1 MARALLSTTDSAASE
16 PAPPTGGETVA
27 SSASR
32 AARGSEAN
40 KPVAKP
46 ALSASLVL
54 LAPLDAPTADGFDYR
69 VLLLKR
75 HAKSRTYDSAHVMPG
90 GNIDPIDVD
99 ATTWSSFFPAP
110 AHDSVQQSSDSSRL
124 TAPEL
129 QALKLCA
136 LRETFEESGLLLL
149 DPEPVEPGFNTSVL
163 ASLVKKFLPS
173 SPSGEARPGGDG
185 GEGTPAQ
192 RWSALAP
199 ERKLYWREEV
209 HRDGKRFV
217 DLLRSLGVDAR
228 PALNLLTHWSNWVT
242 PTLLPRRFDTHFF
255 IAVLPPAVSPL
266 KCAGSSETVPAPT
279 HDSLV
284 SSDGVET
291 TSADWITPAEGV
303 RRALAYSYA
312 LAKGETAATPSTTQE
327 TPMILYPPQF
337 NLLAELAQN
346 HRSLASLLDKARSS
360 STNSRPNGM
369 ASLLVRP
376 RRVVPLTPQVV
387 SVKDDAGRKRRATV
401 LPGDEAYAYANEAD
415 ASLSRPGQRN
425 RTYVLPP
432 MKGQQGLVVEGC
444 LRRGVYKTL
453 GPGWEDMSAGDVG
466 PDVAKL

>member
-1 MARALLSTTDSAASE
+1 MAYSTVQPLTASE
-16 PAPPTGGETVA
+16 GGAT
-27 SSASR
+27 SPNGG
-32 AARGSEAN
+32 AAEAQEK

-54 LAPLDAPTADGFDYR
+54 LAPLDTPTADGFDYR

-99 ATTWSSFFPAP
+99 ATTWSSFFPEP
-110 AHDSVQQSSDSSRL
+110 AHDNIQQSTDLSSRL

-136 LRETFEESGLLLL
+136 LRETFEESGVLLLE
-149 DPEPVEPGFNTSVL
+149 PEPRPLGFNSSVL
-163 ASLVKKFLPS
+163 ASLVKKILPGS
-173 SPSGEARPGGDG
+173 SSSSSSSSEE
-185 GEGTPAQ
+185 EGTPAE
-192 RWSALAP
+192 RWSALSP
-199 ERKLYWREEV
+199 EKKQYWREEV

-217 DLLRSLGVDAR
+217 DLLRSLGHDAR
-228 PALNLLTHWSNWVT
+228 PALSLLTHWSNWVT

-255 IAVLPPAVSPL
+255 IAVLPPAASPL
-266 KCAGSSETVPAPT
+266 KSSSASSSPAPT
-279 HDSLV
+279 HHESLV

-291 TSADWITPAEGV
+291 TSADWLTPAEGV

-312 LAKGETAATPSTTQE
+312 LAQGQSTTATALSDSAAAGASSSE
-327 TPMILYPPQF
+327 TPIILHPPQF

-346 HRSLASLLDKARSS
+346 HRSLASLLDRARSS
-360 STNSRPNGM
+360 SGSASST
-369 ASLLVRP
+369 ASLLVKP
-376 RRVVPLTPQVV
+376 RRVVPFTPQVV
-387 SVKDDAGRKRRATV
+387 SVQDDAGKKRRATV
-401 LPGDEAYAYANEAD
+401 LPGDEAYSYPSSGMD
-415 ASLSRPGQRN
+415 SSLSRPGQRN

-444 LRRGVYKTL
+444 LRRGVHKTL
-453 GPGWEDMSAGDVG
+453 GPGWEDMSAGDSG
-466 PDVAKL
+466 PSIAKL